1 MVGCPLFHF
10 SLLFINVISS
20 SELIELSKV
29 DTYQFS
35 LLLFS
40 CRKTELKKKKEKTIN
55 NLELLLEA
63 DYYFYAVH
71 FFERQPVL
79 LVF

>member
-1 MVGCPLFHF
+1 MQKNR
-10 SLLFINVISS
+10 I
-20 SELIELSKV
+20 
-29 DTYQFS
+29 
-35 LLLFS
+35 
-40 CRKTELKKKKEKTIN
+40 KKKKEKTIN

>member
-40 CRKTELKKKKEKTIN
+40 CRKTELKKKKRKNN